1 MKNSIR
7 FIGIITALVLVA
19 VSCGKKPSHINVI
32 PDNAYGVIV
41 VKPSQTN
48 SKKLQEQFEA
58 NEDFQE
64 VLQTL
69 KEEKPELAQ
78 IFEDFTKDPTSLGI
92 DLNQEAY
99 AFISSDEEQD
109 FVASAFALKKAS
121 KFKDFVQTILEEME
135 INMEIETDENLNI
148 LAFPMDVGYITWDNE
163 KALIL
168 VFMKGEG
175 EAKELSKK
183 LMTQKAGNSIMQ
195 NKDFQTFY
203 NNRLDL
209 NVWVSSNID
218 KLEDEIA
225 MAEKFLGFDI
235 NDNFAHLHLGWDK
248 KSGEFTTILKLRVNK
263 EIRNMDYKDIQEI
276 LETSGLKDEIENKI
290 HGRSSYYGDEYY
302 DEYLEGYE
310 GYDEGAEYDEE
321 ELTEEEMQMLLEE
334 IEDASNEE

>member
-7 FIGIITALVLVA
+7 FIGIITALVLVVA
-19 VSCGKKPSHINVI
+19 SCGKKPSHINAI

-41 VKPSQTN
+41 AKPSQID
-48 SKKLQEQFEA
+48 SKKLQEQFES
-58 NEDFQE
+58 NEEFQE
-64 VLQTL
+64 VLQKL
-69 KEEKPELAQ
+69 KEEAPELAQ
-78 IFEDFTKDPTSLGI
+78 LFEDFMKDPNSLGV
-92 DLNQEAY
+92 DLSQEAY

-121 KFKDFVQTILEEME
+121 KFQDLVQTVLEEME
-135 INMEIETDENLNI
+135 MEMEIETDENLNI
-148 LAFPMDVGYITWDNE
+148 LAFPMNVGCITWDNE

-168 VFMKGEG
+168 VFMKGAG
-175 EAKELSKK
+175 DAKALSQK

-203 NNRLDL
+203 NNCLDV

-248 KSGEFTTILKLRVNK
+248 KSGEFTTILKLRVNE
-263 EIRNMDYKDIQEI
+263 EIRNMDYKDIQEL
-276 LETSGLKDEIENKI
+276 LEESGLKDEIENKI
-290 HGRSSYYGDEYY
+290 YGRSSYYGDEYY

-310 GYDEGAEYDEE
+310 GYDEGVEYDEE
-321 ELTEEEMQMLLEE
+321 ELQMILDEV
-334 IEDASNEE
+334 EDASSEE